1 MKLLLFCHSCCHH
14 CRRCLSF
21 LLLLKGLCH
30 VCLAH
35 FVNNANCGS
44 FLAMELEKLLV
55 NGKIIASSQT
65 NVPPKHN
72 IKHNKNKNEL
82 WKTVKLTSFQ
92 KAQLNLFQSSSSLSI
107 RSSFC
112 ICCVTYNHLLFMFW
126 AVIFVFH
133 SVWWWLL
140 LFEFWLFF
148 FCDTAPSTA
157 SLITWRPVD
166 RLCSFMWEEMSC
178 VTYSVS
184 AAVPAPQQLK

>member
-14 CRRCLSF
+14 CRHCLSF

-30 VCLAH
+30 VCLVH

-44 FLAMELEKLLV
+44 FLAMELEKLIV

-65 NVPPKHN
+65 NMPPKHN

-112 ICCVTYNHLLFMFW
+112 
-126 AVIFVFH
+126 
-133 SVWWWLL
+133 
-140 LFEFWLFF
+140 
-148 FCDTAPSTA
+148 DTASSTA

>member
-14 CRRCLSF
+14 CCHYLSF

-30 VCLAH
+30 VCLVH

-44 FLAMELEKLLV
+44 FLAMELEKLIV

-65 NVPPKHN
+65 NMPPKHN

-92 KAQLNLFQSSSSLSI
+92 KAQLNLFQSPSSLSI

-126 AVIFVFH
+126 AVIFVSLSLVVVTTFWILIIFFLWH
-133 SVWWWLL
+133 S
-140 LFEFWLFF
+140 
-148 FCDTAPSTA
+148 
-157 SLITWRPVD
+157 
-166 RLCSFMWEEMSC
+166 SFNRFTHYLTSRW
-178 VTYSVS
+178 
-184 AAVPAPQQLK
+184 

>member
-1 MKLLLFCHSCCHH
+1 MKVQDKKNKVLILCSRPRQNVKLCTFKLQSCKVVVLLNMKLLLFCHSCCHH
-14 CRRCLSF
+14 CCRCLSF

-30 VCLAH
+30 VCLVH

-44 FLAMELEKLLV
+44 FLAMELEKLIV

-65 NVPPKHN
+65 NMPPKHN

-140 LFEFWLFF
+140 LFEFW
-148 FCDTAPSTA
+148 
-157 SLITWRPVD
+157 
-166 RLCSFMWEEMSC
+166 
-178 VTYSVS
+178 
-184 AAVPAPQQLK
+184 